1 MNEKIYKIANVRDDY
16 TLVLAAGKN
25 NGIKKNFRFLI
36 YSIGEE
42 IFDPDSGESLGR
54 LEIVKGTGIVTH
66 VQDKICTLESDMYSK
81 PKDIITKR
89 TPAMRGLLGDGFS
102 EITTEKSDQYLIA
115 FRDVSKGDYAKYIG

>member
-1 MNEKIYKIANVRDDY
+1 MEKKIYKIASVRDEY
-16 TLVLAAGKN
+16 TLVLSAGEN
-25 NGIKKNFRFLI
+25 NGIKKDFRFLI

-89 TPAMRGLLGDGFS
+89 IPAMRGILGDGFS
-102 EITTEKSDQYLIA
+102 EITTEKGEQYRIP
-115 FRDVSKGDYAKYIG
+115 FSDVSKGDYAKYIG